1 MNIEPLILKAIGGS
15 LSNFFRAFVRV
26 KDCLD
31 IISASSDVIVFR
43 QLLMDFYS
51 RNHVSHLQS
60 HSSNSL
66 YTKSHLNSFK
76 QQL

>member
-1 MNIEPLILKAIGGS
+1 MNIEPLNRKAIGGS
-15 LSNFFRAFVRV
+15 LFNFFRAFVRV
-26 KDCLD
+26 KDYLD

-51 RNHVSHLQS
+51 RNHVSNLQS
-60 HSSNSL
+60 HSSNTL